1 MYKNLLKFAIV
12 LLLLPLFAG
21 AQEVEKGKFG
31 VKLSGFIRNDMVYN
45 TRQVTSARGENQF
58 VLMPKGISKNA
69 DDNDINE
76 TPNFNLVGLNTR
88 MKIAITGPDA
98 FGAKTSGVIE
108 TDFFG
113 TAATKFNLRMR
124 HAFMKLNWEKAE
136 LVAGQAWHPTF
147 VPQCFPGTVSFGG
160 GAPFNA
166 LARVPQ
172 IKLTYKLGSINL
184 IGVMM
189 SQGHFKGKAPAGS
202 HINSGIPEL
211 HAQLQFKNESLIAG
225 AGFGYQVLRPQL
237 VFEETV
243 NSTTMFGFLKYKAAP
258 ITIKLY
264 GMMGQNN
271 DNTLMMGG
279 YAVSDIDEVT
289 GLIKE
294 YTPFNTMNAWVD
306 LHTNGKTV
314 QYGLFFGYS
323 ENLGAT
329 DDIVGI
335 TDENGEA
342 KSSFVGRWSTS
353 IQSFMKVSPRVIWT
367 SGKFKVGV
375 ELEYFSVNYLD
386 YKDENSVDAKGVI
399 EDTEAVNNIKFL
411 LMLKYAF

>member
-1 MYKNLLKFAIV
+1 M
-12 LLLLPLFAG
+12 
-21 AQEVEKGKFG
+21 EKEKFG
-31 VKLSGFIRNDMVYN
+31 VKFSGFIRNDMVYN
-45 TRQVTSARGENQF
+45 TRQVKSARGENQL
-58 VLMPKGISKNA
+58 VLMPLGIEKDA

-76 TPNFNLVGLNTR
+76 TPNFNLVGLCTR
-88 MKIAITGPDA
+88 MKVAITGPDA

-113 TAATKFNLRMR
+113 TGATKFNIRMR
-124 HAFMKLNWEKAE
+124 HAFMKLNWEKVE
-136 LVAGQAWHPTF
+136 LVAGQTWHPTTV
-147 VPQCFPGTVSFGG
+147 VPQCFPGTVSFGV
-160 GAPFNA
+160 GAPFSP
-166 LARVPQ
+166 LSRVPQ
-172 IKLTYKLGSINL
+172 IKLSYKLGSIKL

-189 SQGHFKGKAPAGS
+189 SQGHFKGVSPAGS

-237 VFEETV
+237 AFEETV

-258 ITIKLY
+258 ITVKLY

-271 DNTLMMGG
+271 DNAVMMGG
-279 YAVSDIDEVT
+279 YAVSDIDAET

-294 YTPFNTMNAWVD
+294 YTPYNTMNAWVD
-306 LHTNGKTV
+306 LHTNGKDV

-335 TDENGEA
+335 PNAEGGTS
-342 KSSFVGRWSTS
+342 SSFVGRWSNN